1 MATNFSSVPMLD
13 YSLVSAASTRAAFVC
28 SLQSAL
34 TTTGFFYLTSHPV
47 PAELVASVA
56 AYAPRFFAELP
67 EEEKQRIRMVESPH
81 FFGYTGFGTEWTKGR
96 VDQREQ
102 FDFGTECE
110 ERAGEGVV
118 PAYKRL
124 WGPSQWPEEGLLPGF
139 RTTLASYI
147 AQVSQ
152 LGDELMVLVAE
163 ALGLPADAFSKFTEE
178 RGNVHRGKIIK
189 YPVGADSDQ
198 GVGPHFDGG
207 FLTLLL
213 QASEHRGL
221 QVQNLGGEWIDAPP
235 VPGTFVVNIGKA
247 LEAVTQGVAIATSH
261 RVLSPASGARYSI
274 PFFQMIAQDVVI
286 GKSVLAMP
294 VEMLALRDARGKVA
308 SDCEPSYHV
317 LWRVLMKRAAV
328 NYAEYGELAAGQV
341 MLIGR
346 IKSHPDVGQRHYPQL
361 FHQLFPDGLP
371 AHGSAY

>member
-1 MATNFSSVPMLD
+1 MAVADDTIFYEIVTRFWHPHLTKIHRNDLEN
-13 YSLVSAASTRAAFVC
+13 LV
-28 SLQSAL
+28 
-34 TTTGFFYLTSHPV
+34 
-47 PAELVASVA
+47 
-56 AYAPRFFAELP
+56 
-67 EEEKQRIRMVESPH
+67 VE
-81 FFGYTGFGTEWTKGR
+81 T
-96 VDQREQ
+96 
-102 FDFGTECE
+102 
-110 ERAGEGVV
+110 
-118 PAYKRL
+118 
-124 WGPSQWPEEGLLPGF
+124 
-139 RTTLASYI
+139 
-147 AQVSQ
+147 
-152 LGDELMVLVAE
+152 VAE
-163 ALGLPADAFSKFTEE
+163 IERVPGREPRVRFGGDKGEWVGADAFVQFDEERGSGTFLGGSNVRYRWETDKGRLQLVNADDDEHTPIAGFHPHRRHFFVFRMSKHAFIEIKPVPEIAQDMEKLIGEQQQQSSYPITSLMPLSLARSFTEE

-213 QASEHRGL
+213 QATEHRGL

-261 RVLSPASGARYSI
+261 RVLSPASGARYSV

-308 SDCEPSYHV
+308 SDS
-317 LWRVLMKRAAV
+317 V
-328 NYAEYGELAAGQV
+328 NYAEYGQLAAGQV

-361 FHQLFPDGLP
+361 FHQLFPHGLP